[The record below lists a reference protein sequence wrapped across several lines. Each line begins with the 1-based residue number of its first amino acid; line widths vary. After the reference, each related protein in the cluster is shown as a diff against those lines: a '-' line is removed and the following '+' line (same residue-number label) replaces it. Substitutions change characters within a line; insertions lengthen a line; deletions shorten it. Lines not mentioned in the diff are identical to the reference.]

1 MKDGKPETLE
11 EALRLIEEQNRR
23 LSEKENQLEQKSFQL
38 EQKENQL
45 NQKVKELDAANKE
58 ILKANK
64 EILEKI
70 AEIKLLNEKLAIKRA
85 REWVARTE
93 KMTKLL
99 KDQPLLFD
107 AEELGIKIEN
117 PCPSPSDEEISQAE
131 TDEDSSSEE
140 KKPKKSNKGRKSLS
154 TINNLAKARVVI
166 DLTDKEKICPNCGSQ
181 MKKVYT
187 VTSERLV
194 HIPAREYIEVVIRNV
209 YECPNCLDENDRPVT
224 KAAQD
229 KQIIGRSIATP
240 SLLAH
245 VFMGKYQRHTPF
257 YCQEDTYNWQGV
269 HISRQDM
276 CSWQEKV
283 FEALR
288 PLQRLMD
295 KELKKGK
302 FLQFDETPLK
312 VLKYS
317 RAEAEKEYWPD
328 RSCRR
333 KEAEDGDDTK
343 CYMWLVRG
351 GAEHP
356 VHSYNF
362 RWTRCGKNVLPF
374 LEGFEGNVI
383 QSDGF
388 SGYDTAVEFWNK
400 EHPEHRIE
408 LCNCNIHARRKF
420 SDSVKATKS
429 PTAQEAVRRYG
440 KIFEA
445 EKKLREKFRKN
456 EITEEKYLEN
466 RKKIVLPLFNDFHEW
481 LQGKDEKE
489 KILGSSKTAEAIRY
503 CLNRWDNLVK
513 FLDYSFVTPDTNAAE
528 RAIKPFVMARKNFLF
543 SGSGKGAESSCFL
556 FSLIE
561 TAKFN
566 GKSPED
572 YLRCLFEKA
581 PYAETEEDWEK
592 LLPWN
597 LDITPFQFRGEWM
610 DLAEQG

>member
-58 ILKANK
+58 IL
-64 EILEKI
+64 EKI

-107 AEELGIKIEN
+107 AEELGIKIEK

-140 KKPKKSNKGRKSLS
+140 KKTKKSNKGRKSLS
-154 TINNLAKARVVI
+154 SLNNLAKARVVI

-257 YCQEDTYNWQGV
+257 YCQEDSYNWQGV

-276 CSWQEKV
+276 CIWQEKV

-356 VHSYNF
+356 IHSYNF

-388 SGYDTAVEFWNK
+388 SGYDTAVEYWNK

-440 KIFEA
+440 KIFDA

>member
-23 LSEKENQLEQKSFQL
+23 LSEKENQLNQKESQLKQNSILL
-38 EQKENQL
+38 EQKY
-45 NQKVKELDAANKE
+45 KELDE
-58 ILKANK
+58 ANK

-70 AEIKLLNEKLAIKRA
+70 AEIKLLNEKLAVKRA

-93 KMTKLL
+93 LMTKLL

-140 KKPKKSNKGRKSLS
+140 KKTKKSGKGRKSVS

-166 DLTDKEKICPNCGSQ
+166 DLTDEEKICPNCGSQ

-209 YECPNCLDENDRPVT
+209 YECQNCLDENDRPVT

-276 CSWQEKV
+276 CSWQQKV
-283 FEALR
+283 FEALK
-288 PLQRLMD
+288 PLRKLLD
-295 KELKKGK
+295 RELKKGK

-317 RAEAEKEYWPD
+317 RAEAEKEYWDD
-328 RSCRR
+328 RQCRK

-374 LEGFEGNVI
+374 LEEFEGNVI

-388 SGYDTAVEFWNK
+388 SGYDTAVEYWNR
-400 EHPEHRIE
+400 EHPEYRIE

-420 SDSVKATKS
+420 ADSVKATKS

-440 KIFEA
+440 KIFDA
-445 EKKLREKFRKN
+445 EKKLREQFQKHK
-456 EITEEKYLEN
+456 ITEEQYLSE
-466 RKKIVLPLFNDFHEW
+466 RQEKVLPLFNDFHEW
-481 LQGKDEKE
+481 LQEKDEKE
-489 KILGSSKTAEAIRY
+489 KILGSSKTAEAIKY

-597 LDITPFQFRGEWM
+597 IEITPFQFRGEWM
-610 DLAEQG
+610 DSTDLG

>member
-1 MKDGKPETLE
+1 MT
-11 EALRLIEEQNRR
+11 RR
-23 LSEKENQLEQKSFQL
+23 S
-38 EQKENQL
+38 
-45 NQKVKELDAANKE
+45 
-58 ILKANK
+58 
-64 EILEKI
+64 
-70 AEIKLLNEKLAIKRA
+70 
-85 REWVARTE
+85 W
-93 KMTKLL
+93 
-99 KDQPLLFD
+99 
-107 AEELGIKIEN
+107 
-117 PCPSPSDEEISQAE
+117 EISQAE

-140 KKPKKSNKGRKSLS
+140 RKTKKSNKGRKSLS
-154 TINNLAKARVVI
+154 SLNNLAKARVVI

-295 KELKKGK
+295 RELKKGK

-388 SGYDTAVEFWNK
+388 SGYDTAVEYWNK

-440 KIFEA
+440 KIFDA

-456 EITEEKYLEN
+456 EITEEKYLED

-597 LDITPFQFRGEWM
+597 IEITPFQFRGEWM
-610 DLAEQG
+610 DSTDLG

>member
-58 ILKANK
+58 IL
-64 EILEKI
+64 EKI

-107 AEELGIKIEN
+107 AEELGIKIEK

-140 KKPKKSNKGRKSLS
+140 KKTKKSNKGRKSLS
-154 TINNLAKARVVI
+154 SLNNLAKARVVI

-356 VHSYNF
+356 IHSYNF

-388 SGYDTAVEFWNK
+388 SGYDTAVEYWNK

-440 KIFEA
+440 KIFDA

>member
-23 LSEKENQLEQKSFQL
+23 LSEKENQLNQKESQLKQNSILL
-38 EQKENQL
+38 EQKY
-45 NQKVKELDAANKE
+45 KELDE
-58 ILKANK
+58 ANK

-70 AEIKLLNEKLAIKRA
+70 AEIKLLNEKLAVKRA

-93 KMTKLL
+93 AMTKLL

-140 KKPKKSNKGRKSLS
+140 KKTKKSGKGRKSVS

-166 DLTDKEKICPNCGSQ
+166 DLTDEEKICPNCGSQ

-209 YECPNCLDENDRPVT
+209 YECQNCLDENDRPVT

-276 CSWQEKV
+276 CSWQQKV
-283 FEALR
+283 FEALK
-288 PLQRLMD
+288 PLRKLLD
-295 KELKKGK
+295 RELKKGK

-317 RAEAEKEYWPD
+317 RAEAEKEYWDD
-328 RSCRR
+328 RQCRK

-374 LEGFEGNVI
+374 LKGFEGNVI

-388 SGYDTAVEFWNK
+388 SGYDTAVEYWNR

-420 SDSVKATKS
+420 ADSVKATKS

-440 KIFEA
+440 KIFDA
-445 EKKLREKFRKN
+445 EKKLREQFQKHK
-456 EITEEKYLEN
+456 ITEEQYLSE
-466 RKKIVLPLFNDFHEW
+466 RQEKVLPLFNDFHEW
-481 LQGKDEKE
+481 LQEKDEKE
-489 KILGSSKTAEAIRY
+489 KILGSSKTAEAIKY

-597 LDITPFQFRGEWM
+597 IEITPFQFRGEWM
-610 DLAEQG
+610 DSTDLG

>member
-23 LSEKENQLEQKSFQL
+23 LSEKESQLKQNSILLEQKY
-38 EQKENQL
+38 
-45 NQKVKELDAANKE
+45 KELDE
-58 ILKANK
+58 ANK

-70 AEIKLLNEKLAIKRA
+70 AEIKLLNEKLAVKRA
-85 REWVARTE
+85 REWGARTE
-93 KMTKLL
+93 LMTKLL

-117 PCPSPSDEEISQAE
+117 TCPSPSDEEISQAE

-140 KKPKKSNKGRKSLS
+140 KKTKKSGKGRKSVS

-166 DLTDKEKICPNCGSQ
+166 DLTDEEKICPNCGSQ

-209 YECPNCLDENDRPVT
+209 YECQNCLDENDRPVT

-257 YCQEDTYNWQGV
+257 YCQEDAYNWQGV

-276 CSWQEKV
+276 CSWQQKV
-283 FEALR
+283 FEALK
-288 PLQRLMD
+288 PLRKLLD
-295 KELKKGK
+295 RELKKGK

-317 RAEAEKEYWPD
+317 RAEAEKEYWDD
-328 RSCRR
+328 RQCRK

-388 SGYDTAVEFWNK
+388 SGYDTAVEYWNR

-420 SDSVKATKS
+420 ADSVKATKS
-429 PTAQEAVRRYG
+429 STAQEAVRRYG
-440 KIFEA
+440 KIFDA
-445 EKKLREKFRKN
+445 EKKLREQFQKHK
-456 EITEEKYLEN
+456 ITEEQYLSE
-466 RKKIVLPLFNDFHEW
+466 RQEKVLPLFNDFHEW
-481 LQGKDEKE
+481 LQEKRGKGKNTRLLKDGRSN
-489 KILGSSKTAEAIRY
+489 KILHEPLGQPRE
-503 CLNRWDNLVK
+503 V
-513 FLDYSFVTPDTNAAE
+513 P
-528 RAIKPFVMARKNFLF
+528 
-543 SGSGKGAESSCFL
+543 
-556 FSLIE
+556 
-561 TAKFN
+561 
-566 GKSPED
+566 
-572 YLRCLFEKA
+572 
-581 PYAETEEDWEK
+581 
-592 LLPWN
+592 
-597 LDITPFQFRGEWM
+597 
-610 DLAEQG
+610 

>member
-58 ILKANK
+58 IL
-64 EILEKI
+64 EKI

-107 AEELGIKIEN
+107 AEELGIKIEK

-140 KKPKKSNKGRKSLS
+140 KKTKKSNKGRKSLS
-154 TINNLAKARVVI
+154 SLNNLAKARVVI

-295 KELKKGK
+295 RELKKGK

-356 VHSYNF
+356 IHSYNF

-388 SGYDTAVEFWNK
+388 SGYDTAVEYWNK

-440 KIFEA
+440 KIFDA

>member
-58 ILKANK
+58 IL
-64 EILEKI
+64 EKI
-70 AEIKLLNEKLAIKRA
+70 AEIKLLNEKLAVKRA

-107 AEELGIKIEN
+107 AEELGIKIEK

-140 KKPKKSNKGRKSLS
+140 KKTKKSNKGRKSLS
-154 TINNLAKARVVI
+154 SLNNLAKARVVI

-295 KELKKGK
+295 RELKKGK

-356 VHSYNF
+356 IHSYNF

-388 SGYDTAVEFWNK
+388 SGYDTAVEHWNN

-440 KIFEA
+440 KIFDA

>member
-58 ILKANK
+58 IL
-64 EILEKI
+64 EKI

-107 AEELGIKIEN
+107 AEELGIKIEK

-140 KKPKKSNKGRKSLS
+140 KKTKKSNKGRKSLS
-154 TINNLAKARVVI
+154 SLNNLAKARVVI

-257 YCQEDTYNWQGV
+257 YCQEDSYNWQGV

-283 FEALR
+283 FDALR

-295 KELKKGK
+295 RELKKGK

-388 SGYDTAVEFWNK
+388 SGYDTAVEYWNK

-440 KIFEA
+440 KIFDA

-513 FLDYSFVTPDTNAAE
+513 FLAVAAE

-597 LDITPFQFRGEWM
+597 LEITPFQFRGEWM
-610 DLAEQG
+610 DSTDLG

>member
-58 ILKANK
+58 IL
-64 EILEKI
+64 EKI

-85 REWVARTE
+85 REWIARTE

-107 AEELGIKIEN
+107 AEELGIKIEK

-140 KKPKKSNKGRKSLS
+140 KKTKKSNKGRKSLS
-154 TINNLAKARVVI
+154 SLNNLAKARVVI

-295 KELKKGK
+295 RELKKGK

-356 VHSYNF
+356 IHSYNF
-362 RWTRCGKNVLPF
+362 RWTRCGKNVFPF

-388 SGYDTAVEFWNK
+388 SGYDTAVEYWNK

-440 KIFEA
+440 KIFDA

-456 EITEEKYLEN
+456 EITEEKYLED